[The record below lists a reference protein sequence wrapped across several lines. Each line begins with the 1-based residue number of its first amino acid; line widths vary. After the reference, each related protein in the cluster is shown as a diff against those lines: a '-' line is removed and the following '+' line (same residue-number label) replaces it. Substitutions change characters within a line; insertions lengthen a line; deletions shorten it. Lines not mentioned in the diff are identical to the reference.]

1 MRASLLKNIA
11 GNWLGIGADAI
22 TGLILT
28 RLILHAV
35 GNSAFGLWVL
45 VSGLLGYYG
54 LLDLGTRNGVIRYV
68 ARHNAQGDH
77 ESLSQVVST
86 AIAGYVAVGLAV
98 LLLTCAAAWRL
109 DSLLTFH
116 TAAELRDGQTL
127 ILVLG
132 VGAAL
137 GFPLSAFGGTLE
149 GLQQFVRIG
158 TVQAAASIGRAIVVV
173 VALWLGYGIVAVGV
187 ITVAFN
193 VAAGVANAVYVLQR
207 FPQVRFNP
215 TNVRRETL
223 QTIAGFGLV
232 TFWVG
237 VSNRLRFE
245 SDALVIGRMIGL
257 QMVAVF
263 AIGTKI
269 LSYSTELVAA
279 MASVFTPAL
288 SHADAIGDRKGVTRM
303 TFTGNHLAS
312 LLAFPIIAVLF
323 FYGRVLVRLWV
334 GPSYDFAATVLAII
348 GIPMALYMS
357 QFGST
362 RMLYGVGRHRVL
374 AKILFT
380 EGAANLI
387 LSILFARRYG
397 VVGVAWGTAI
407 PLAVT
412 ALLVLPLVAC
422 RSLDSSYIQYWSNA
436 QLPALLLVAPLI
448 ALFAVLAFVRP
459 DPAPI
464 EALATLT
471 IGMALYGSLV
481 YKRFLRRGERGGM
494 DRQAEVPITSQ

>member
-1 MRASLLKNIA
+1 MRASLLRNIA

-22 TGLILT
+22 TGLVLT

-77 ESLSQVVST
+77 ESLSKVVST
-86 AIAGYVAVGLAV
+86 AVAGYVAVGLAV
-98 LLLTCAAAWRL
+98 LVLTCAAAWRL

-116 TAAELRDGQTL
+116 SATELRDGQIL

-158 TVQAAASIGRAIVVV
+158 AVQAAASIGRAVVV
-173 VALWLGYGIVAVGV
+173 IAALWLGYGIVAVGV

-193 VAAGVANAVYVLQR
+193 VAAGLANAAYVMRR
-207 FPQVRFNP
+207 FPHVRL
-215 TNVRRETL
+215 TSAHVSRETL
-223 QTIAGFGLV
+223 NIIAGFGLV

-245 SDALVIGRMIGL
+245 SDALVIGRVIGL

-288 SHADAIGDRKGVTRM
+288 SHADAVGDQQAVKRM

-312 LLAFPIIAVLF
+312 LLAFPIITVLL
-323 FYGRVLVRLWV
+323 FYGRVLVRIWV

-374 AKILFT
+374 AKILFA

-387 LSILFARRYG
+387 LSILLARRYG
-397 VVGVAWGTAI
+397 VVGVAYGTAI
-407 PLAVT
+407 PLGIT
-412 ALLVLPLVAC
+412 ALLVLPTVAC
-422 RSLDSSYIQYWSNA
+422 QSLRSSWLQYWSSA
-436 QLPALLLVAPLI
+436 QLPALLLVAPLV

-459 DPAPI
+459 DAGRA
-464 EALATLT
+464 EALASLAA
-471 IGMALYGSLV
+471 GMALYGALV
-481 YKRFLRRGERGGM
+481 FKRFVRRGESAEASRHT
-494 DRQAEVPITSQ
+494 EVPITSQ